1 MPRKFNCG
9 YDAEGRLK
17 PKKADLFEKGEVDLT
32 LPRKRDEGKIPYEI
46 SPGLII
52 LVTPDKANKEYA
64 EEYREKLAKSA
75 ANY

>member
-9 YDAEGRLK
+9 YDAEGKLK
-17 PKKADLFEKGEVDLT
+17 PKKVDLFEKGEIDLT
-32 LPRKRDEGKIPYEI
+32 PLRRRDEGKIPYEI

-64 EEYREKLAKSA
+64 EEYRKKLEKSA

>member
-1 MPRKFNCG
+1 MARKINSG

-17 PKKADLFEKGEVDLT
+17 AKKADLFEKGEVDLT
-32 LPRKRDEGKIPYEI
+32 LLRKRDEGKIPYEI
-46 SPGLII
+46 SPGLTI